1 MLDFT
6 SSLYLGFQHPSTSVP
21 PWEALTLGRPA
32 ALQAPPGAAEVS
44 AQLADLQGCEAST
57 LLPSTLHLF
66 FDLFGVLGRH
76 DTTIY
81 IEATTYAMAS
91 WGVQR
96 GASTGTPVQTFPF
109 GDAAELERRI
119 ARATSRRRRPLI
131 VCDAVRPGSDRQPP
145 LARYAALATRHG
157 GLLVLDDTQGLGV
170 LGHGDPHGR
179 AGNTGGGGSLRHH
192 GLGGPRI
199 IVGASL
205 AKGFGVPMAALS
217 GSRAMVQLFEERSQ
231 TRVHSSPPSVA
242 VIHAARH
249 ALALNRRCG
258 DALRL
263 RLLQRVRQFRERI
276 ARLSLSSTGSE
287 FPVQSLVAA
296 RGVDAAAL
304 HAGLLQRRVRAVLQR
319 NAGTGDSRLSFI
331 FTAAH
336 TTDCIDRAVDAL
348 AQTLRTLQSRAVT
361 GATPSLETS

>member
-6 SSLYLGFQHPSTSVP
+6 SSLYLGLRHPSAGLR

-32 ALQAPPGAAEVS
+32 ALRPPPGAAEVGIR
-44 AQLADLQGCEAST
+44 LADLQGCEAST

-66 FDLFGVLGRH
+66 FDLFGMLGRQ

-81 IEATTYAMAS
+81 IEATTYPIAG

-96 GASTGTPVQTFPF
+96 GAPAGTPVRTFPS
-109 GDAAELERRI
+109 GDAIELERLITRAA
-119 ARATSRRRRPLI
+119 ARWHRPLI
-131 VCDAVRPGSDRQPP
+131 VCDAMRPGCDRQPP
-145 LARYAALATRHG
+145 LARYAALAARHDG
-157 GLLVLDDTQGLGV
+157 FLVIDDTQGLGV
-170 LGHGDPHGR
+170 FGHGARHGCPW
-179 AGNTGGGGSLRHH
+179 GIGGGGSLRHH
-192 GLGGPRI
+192 GLAGPRI

-217 GSRAMVQLFEERSQ
+217 GSRALVRFFEARSQ
-231 TRVHSSPPSVA
+231 TRVHTSPPSVA
-242 VIHAARH
+242 MIHAAWH
-249 ALALNRRCG
+249 ALTINRRCG

-276 ARLSLSSTGSE
+276 ARLPLSATGNE

-296 RGVDAAAL
+296 RGIDAAAL
-304 HAGLLQRRVRAVLQR
+304 HAGLLRRRVRTVLQR
-319 NAGTGDSRLSFI
+319 DADTGAARLGFI

-336 TTDCIDRAVDAL
+336 TSDCIDRAVDAL
-348 AQTLRTLQSRAVT
+348 TQALRALRPPALASAGTF
-361 GATPSLETS
+361 LETS

>member
-217 GSRAMVQLFEERSQ
+217 GDGAALRGAQPDARSLQ
-231 TRVHSSPPSVA
+231 PAVGGGDSCGATRVGAEQALRRCAPAAPLAAGAPVSRTDCPPLA
-242 VIHAARH
+242 VIDR
-249 ALALNRRCG
+249 
-258 DALRL
+258 
-263 RLLQRVRQFRERI
+263 QRVPSPVAGCRER
-276 ARLSLSSTGSE
+276 R
-287 FPVQSLVAA
+287 
-296 RGVDAAAL
+296 
-304 HAGLLQRRVRAVLQR
+304 
-319 NAGTGDSRLSFI
+319 
-331 FTAAH
+331 
-336 TTDCIDRAVDAL
+336 
-348 AQTLRTLQSRAVT
+348 
-361 GATPSLETS
+361 